1 MSEYVCGLR
10 QRLPEIS
17 YVCWKLAAVSGNY
30 FLEDRLYV
38 YKRAV
43 LMKEHIDEF
52 INLLGL
58 FQVGQ
63 MFGLRNFGCFDGRI
77 AKCIFLDD
85 LVLSLIH
92 IFSVS
97 KKVGNSVVRHRFARL
112 VRESFRLNED
122 MLEDGKDI
130 VVVARAAARDKKFD
144 KIESA
149 FLHLCGLHNIL
160 KESK

>member
-1 MSEYVCGLR
+1 MKRFHSLKKNSEFQAVYRQGRSYANKYLVMYVLDT
-10 QRLPEIS
+10 
-17 YVCWKLAAVSGNY
+17 
-30 FLEDRLYV
+30 DR
-38 YKRAV
+38 KGA
-43 LMKEHIDEF
+43 
-52 INLLGL
+52 
-58 FQVGQ
+58 
-63 MFGLRNFGCFDGRI
+63 RI
-77 AKCIFLDD
+77 GI
-85 LVLSLIH
+85 
-92 IFSVS
+92 SVS
-97 KKVGNSVVRHRFARL
+97 KKVGNSVVRPRFARL

>member
-17 YVCWKLAAVSGNY
+17 HVCWKLAAVSGNY

-85 LVLSLIH
+85 LVGCQVPLRRQECKLLLS
-92 IFSVS
+92 IFS
-97 KKVGNSVVRHRFARL
+97 RP
-112 VRESFRLNED
+112 D
-122 MLEDGKDI
+122 
-130 VVVARAAARDKKFD
+130 
-144 KIESA
+144 
-149 FLHLCGLHNIL
+149 
-160 KESK
+160 

>member
-1 MSEYVCGLR
+1 MLDT
-10 QRLPEIS
+10 
-17 YVCWKLAAVSGNY
+17 
-30 FLEDRLYV
+30 DR
-38 YKRAV
+38 KGA
-43 LMKEHIDEF
+43 
-52 INLLGL
+52 
-58 FQVGQ
+58 
-63 MFGLRNFGCFDGRI
+63 RI
-77 AKCIFLDD
+77 GI
-85 LVLSLIH
+85 
-92 IFSVS
+92 SVS